1 MIPSERKATI
11 SLMLNVGGTEKQKF
25 EMFKNEF
32 TRNMITMMG
41 KKEGTEVANE
51 VLATITEEEYIS
63 VIRSAFE
70 TASDKY
76 IEFFKKMYE
85 MDKEGTELYSVE
97 STKILQDMSKRIEEM
112 MRKKVIE
119 LSGFS
124 PEDINGTLEE
134 EPEEQTKDPRET
146 WGHFKNKQ

>member
-1 MIPSERKATI
+1 
-11 SLMLNVGGTEKQKF
+11 
-25 EMFKNEF
+25 
-32 TRNMITMMG
+32 MMG